1 MMGKAIRRRL
11 VLAGSMAF
19 VCACVFTGC
28 AFTTSHSNS
37 STSVSSATQDATPDA
52 SNTSVPASSA
62 GTQTSPGATT
72 STISPRNSAL
82 TNETAPSVDSIRTAA
97 YNALHAS
104 GADASVT
111 YIDLKSGATFSLD
124 GGNSRSSASV
134 IKLLVLAALLDSVHA
149 GTHTL
154 DESLTVS
161 NADMVGGT
169 GVISDM
175 GVGDYTLRSLA
186 TYMITDSDNV
196 ATNKIIGLLGM
207 ENINAEAAQLGLPN
221 TRLERLMMDEA
232 AIAAISA
239 AVWDA
244 RI

>member
-1 MMGKAIRRRL
+1 
-11 VLAGSMAF
+11 
-19 VCACVFTGC
+19 
-28 AFTTSHSNS
+28 
-37 STSVSSATQDATPDA
+37 
-52 SNTSVPASSA
+52 
-62 GTQTSPGATT
+62 
-72 STISPRNSAL
+72 L

-97 YNALHAS
+97 YNAFHAS

-186 TYMITDSDNV
+186 TYMITDSDNI

-239 AVWDA
+239 AIWDA